1 MRDMLIALFLGFVE
15 GLTEFIPVSSTA
27 HLLILSDLT
36 AFSRPPGHVF
46 EIFIQLG
53 AILAVVFLYRR
64 RLLEAATTWPYN
76 PAARHFILILIVG
89 TIPALIAGAL
99 FRDFIKETLY
109 NPQIIAAALIMGGIV
124 MLAVDRKKP
133 NAKTCED
140 VGTIPFKTALFIGC
154 FQAIALI
161 PGVSRS
167 GASIIGGLSAGLSRK
182 TAAEVSFFLAIP
194 VMFAAVTYDT
204 YKSWQ
209 DIASGDYWL
218 LMMAGF
224 TAAFVTA
231 MAVIRFA
238 LYIIGRFGFY
248 PFALYRIAAGI
259 FILLFMA

>member
-1 MRDMLIALFLGFVE
+1 MTDYLLALFLGFIE

-27 HLLILSDLT
+27 HLLILSDLM
-36 AFSRPPGHVF
+36 AFSGPPGHVF

-64 RLLEAATTWPYN
+64 KLWKTATEWPHD
-76 PAARHFILILIVG
+76 PSARHFILILIAG
-89 TIPALIAGAL
+89 TIPALIAGL
-99 FRDFIKETLY
+99 IGRDFIKATLY
-109 NPQIIAAALIMGGIV
+109 NPYVIASALIIGGII
-124 MLAVDRKKP
+124 MLVVDRSKP

-140 VGTIPFKTALFIGC
+140 FGIIPLKGALFIGC
-154 FQAIALI
+154 FQAVALI

-182 TAAEVSFFLAIP
+182 AAAEFSFFLAIP

-209 DIASGDYWL
+209 DISSGDYWP
-218 LMMAGF
+218 LMITGF
-224 TAAFVTA
+224 LAAFITA

-238 LYIIGRFGFY
+238 LYIINRFGFY

-259 FILLFMA
+259 LILCLFS